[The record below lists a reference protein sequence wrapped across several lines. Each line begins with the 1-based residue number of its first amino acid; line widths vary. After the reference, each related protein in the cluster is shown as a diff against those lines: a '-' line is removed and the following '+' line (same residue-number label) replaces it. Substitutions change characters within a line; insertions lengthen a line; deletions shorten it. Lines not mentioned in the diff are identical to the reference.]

1 MVYLQLIYNKLN
13 VISGTVADTNTDA
26 NLWVKRIRWTRAERE
41 REDEGGR
48 KWAKSREKT
57 VIKTLLTHQRKLV
70 RKRGP
75 PIEGRGITWMLALVI
90 KSKRN

>member
-1 MVYLQLIYNKLN
+1 M
-13 VISGTVADTNTDA
+13 D
-26 NLWVKRIRWTRAERE
+26 WTRP
-41 REDEGGR
+41 EGGEGED
-48 KWAKSREKT
+48 KGKGWDKSKAKT

>member
-1 MVYLQLIYNKLN
+1 MRDLD
-13 VISGTVADTNTDA
+13 DTPMRPEGIRRSRQGKKWDKRK
-26 NLWVKRIRWTRAERE
+26 VKA
-41 REDEGGR
+41 
-48 KWAKSREKT
+48 

-75 PIEGRGITWMLALVI
+75 PIEGRGITWTLSLVI

>member
-1 MVYLQLIYNKLN
+1 M
-13 VISGTVADTNTDA
+13 
-26 NLWVKRIRWTRAERE
+26 WEKRMDWTRP
-41 REDEGGR
+41 EGGEGEDKGKR
-48 KWAKSREKT
+48 WDKSKVKT

>member
-1 MVYLQLIYNKLN
+1 MRESGEDKLTRPE
-13 VISGTVADTNTDA
+13 GAEGA
-26 NLWVKRIRWTRAERE
+26 GEGKKR
-41 REDEGGR
+41 DKR
-48 KWAKSREKT
+48 KVKT

-75 PIEGRGITWMLALVI
+75 PIEGRGITWTLSLVI

>member
-1 MVYLQLIYNKLN
+1 MWGKKGWIGLE
-13 VISGTVADTNTDA
+13 
-26 NLWVKRIRWTRAERE
+26 RREERE
-41 REDEGGR
+41 KTREKRWD
-48 KWAKSREKT
+48 KSKVKT
-57 VIKTLLTHQRKLV
+57 VIKTLLTHERKLV

>member
-1 MVYLQLIYNKLN
+1 MFAILVRFEVKPDSKEVDRI
-13 VISGTVADTNTDA
+13 NTDSAA
-26 NLWVKRIRWTRAERE
+26 NLRVEKGRNARGKQNKGRETAQKREQ
-41 REDEGGR
+41 
-48 KWAKSREKT
+48 KT
-57 VIKTLLTHQRKLV
+57 VIKTLLTRQRKLV

>member
-1 MVYLQLIYNKLN
+1 MRPE
-13 VISGTVADTNTDA
+13 GG
-26 NLWVKRIRWTRAERE
+26 ERE
-41 REDEGGR
+41 RRQGEKKWDKR
-48 KWAKSREKT
+48 KVKT

-75 PIEGRGITWMLALVI
+75 PIEGRGITWTLSLVI

>member
-1 MVYLQLIYNKLN
+1 MQDRRKQREE
-13 VISGTVADTNTDA
+13 TV
-26 NLWVKRIRWTRAERE
+26 K
-41 REDEGGR
+41 
-48 KWAKSREKT
+48 KT
-57 VIKTLLTHQRKLV
+57 VIKTLLTHQRRLV

>member
-1 MVYLQLIYNKLN
+1 MRPEGLDGGDKGK
-13 VISGTVADTNTDA
+13 SGMKEK
-26 NLWVKRIRWTRAERE
+26 VKA
-41 REDEGGR
+41 
-48 KWAKSREKT
+48 

-75 PIEGRGITWMLALVI
+75 PIEGRGITWTLSLVI